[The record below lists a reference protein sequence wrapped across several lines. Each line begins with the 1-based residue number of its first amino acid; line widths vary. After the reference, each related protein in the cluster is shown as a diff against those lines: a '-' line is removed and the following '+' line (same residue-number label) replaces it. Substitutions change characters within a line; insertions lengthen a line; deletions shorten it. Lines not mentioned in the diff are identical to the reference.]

1 MDGSTL
7 SLQSETILFA
17 FWCSRSLRELFE
29 QIKLDFSDIGGQVG
43 LNFVKQTLD
52 IVNQFCL
59 QMLWKEEVLE
69 EL

>member
-17 FWCSRSLRELFE
+17 FSCSRSLRELFE

-59 QMLWKEEVLE
+59 QML
-69 EL
+69 